1 MGAKGEIGVRTIL
14 SSRICRDEIMEC
26 DEHEIV
32 AKISTFL
39 GEEPCEFCKAEKI
52 FNEMKYEIA
61 RYIIAHEYCCD
72 AASKKSEDLLL
83 WLDEKTSPLG
93 VRQLVET
100 IEKYLK

>member
-1 MGAKGEIGVRTIL
+1 MSAKRVNGVKTIL
-14 SSRICRDEIMEC
+14 SSQRCKDEIMEC

-61 RYIIAHEYCCD
+61 RYIVAHEYCQKD
-72 AASKKSEDLLL
+72 TSKKSEDLLL

>member
-1 MGAKGEIGVRTIL
+1 MGEKGESGVRTIL
-14 SSRICRDEIMEC
+14 YSKICREEMMEC

-39 GEEPCEFCKAEKI
+39 GGEPCEFCKAEKI

-61 RYIIAHEYCCD
+61 RYIVAHEYCNKI
-72 AASKKSEDLLL
+72 ASNKSEDLLL

-93 VRQLVET
+93 VRRLVET